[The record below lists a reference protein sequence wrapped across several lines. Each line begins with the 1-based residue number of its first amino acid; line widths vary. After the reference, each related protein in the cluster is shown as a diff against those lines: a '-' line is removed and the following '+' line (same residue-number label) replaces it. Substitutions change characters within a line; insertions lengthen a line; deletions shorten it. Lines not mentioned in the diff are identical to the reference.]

1 MNTTQLAGL
10 AREYAASLDAKGR
23 AELLEYLARAV
34 YESVKF
40 DHPEGGGF
48 DGRDGQERT
57 SLARILDEAIEH
69 HGKQSARMVGQ
80 MRSNDG

>member
-1 MNTTQLAGL
+1 MNTTQLARL
-10 AREYAASLDAKGR
+10 VREHAATLDAQGR
-23 AELLEYLARAV
+23 AELLEDLTRSV
-34 YESVKF
+34 YEAVKF

-48 DGRDGQERT
+48 DGRDGQERAA
-57 SLARILDEAIEH
+57 LARVLDEAIEH